1 MDRAPLAERGAAAVE
16 MAVATILLVLL
27 STGVADLGRV
37 LFTYVSLQDAAQE
50 GAVYASFEPSDPN
63 EITQRVIQ
71 SIDYPTLDPANVT
84 VSCPAGS
91 PTGGNEIAVTVD
103 HSVDLITSIVGQ
115 MLGGSVDLSRTFTGE
130 VFIGECLTP

>member
-1 MDRAPLAERGAAAVE
+1 

-37 LFTYVSLQDAAQE
+37 LFTYIGLQDAAQE
-50 GAVYASFEPSDPN
+50 GAIYGSFEPSN
-63 EITQRVIQ
+63 TARIAQRVVE
-71 SIDYPTLDPANVT
+71 SIDYPALDPANVT

-91 PTGGNEIAVTVD
+91 PTGGKEIAVTVD
-103 HSVDLITSIVGQ
+103 HSVDLITPIIGQ

-130 VFIGECLTP
+130 VFLGECLT